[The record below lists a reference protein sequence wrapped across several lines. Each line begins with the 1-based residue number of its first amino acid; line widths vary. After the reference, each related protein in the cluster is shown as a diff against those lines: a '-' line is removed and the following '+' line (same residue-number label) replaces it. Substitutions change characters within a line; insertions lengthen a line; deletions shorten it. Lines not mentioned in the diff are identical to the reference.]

1 MPRDLVDDR
10 MNTGFFEL
18 PVLPAVAEDGRMTD
32 GFGRRITYIRVS
44 VTDRCNIRCVYCM
57 PEEGM
62 PWIPKQK
69 FLTFE
74 ELATIVGVMGEMGLE
89 KVRITG
95 GEPTVRKGLPE
106 FVRML
111 RQIPSIQQIA
121 LSTNAI
127 LFEEQGPALVEAGVN
142 QINISLDTF
151 KKEKFALIS
160 RRDYHD
166 KVMRGIAKAE
176 ELGID
181 PLKINCTVLK
191 GFNDDE
197 ILDFAHITRERP
209 WHVRFIEFMPLEG
222 SKDLQKAAYI
232 SNQEILARLMEDSE
246 LRPVN
251 PFLNGGPAVY
261 YQYPGAPGTVG
272 FINPLSHNFCARC
285 NRMRL
290 TAQGGLRP
298 CLFSD
303 IEIPLGEALRE
314 GASRQEVRELIL
326 QALGVKPER
335 HYLVEKG
342 ADASQLI
349 ALSQVGG

>member
-1 MPRDLVDDR
+1 MPRDLVDQR
-10 MNTGFFEL
+10 MNASLAEL
-18 PVLPAVAEDGRMTD
+18 PVLPAIAEEGRMSD
-32 GFGRRITYIRVS
+32 GFGRQITYIRVS

-62 PWIPKQK
+62 PWIPKES

-74 ELATIVGVMGEMGLE
+74 ELATILGVMGEMGLE
-89 KVRITG
+89 KVRVTG
-95 GEPTVRKGLPE
+95 GEPLLRRGLPE
-106 FVRML
+106 FVKM
-111 RQIPSIQQIA
+111 IHNVPSVKQIA

-127 LFEEQGPALVEAGVN
+127 LFEEQGAALVEAGLN

-151 KKEKFALIS
+151 QKEKFARIS

-166 KVMRGIAKAE
+166 KVMQGIAKAE
-176 ELGID
+176 ELGIN
-181 PLKINCTVLK
+181 PLKVNCTVLK
-191 GFNDDE
+191 GYNDDE

-222 SKDLQKAAYI
+222 SRDLQKNTYI
-232 SNQEILARLMEDSE
+232 SNQEILDRIMEDGK
-246 LRPVN
+246 LQPVN
-251 PFLNGGPAVY
+251 PFDNGGPAVY

-272 FINPLSHNFCARC
+272 FIDPLSHNFCARC

-303 IEIPLGEALRE
+303 IEVPLGGALRE
-314 GASRQEVRELIL
+314 GASQQELRDLIH